1 MSELYFP
8 ELSYTLVGICFDA
21 QNKLG
26 RFAREAQYGDFIETG
41 LMEKHIKFI
50 REYPIPRT
58 NDRADFF
65 VDSKI
70 IVELKSKRYILKKD
84 YFQIQRYLHALDI
97 KLALLINF
105 QNRYL
110 KPIRIVK
117 NDRPPGAGLP
127 TIEVGD

>member
-8 ELSYTLVGICFDA
+8 ELSYLIVGICFNA

-26 RFAREAQYGDFIETG
+26 RFAREAQYGDFIENE
-41 LMEKHIKFI
+41 LAEKNIKYV
-50 REYPIPRT
+50 REYPIPGT
-58 NDRADFF
+58 KDRVDFLI
-65 VDSKI
+65 DKKI

-84 YFQIQRYLHALDI
+84 YSQIQRYLHALDI
-97 KLALLINF
+97 KLSLLVNF
-105 QNRYL
+105 QNRHL
-110 KPIRIVK
+110 RPIRIVK